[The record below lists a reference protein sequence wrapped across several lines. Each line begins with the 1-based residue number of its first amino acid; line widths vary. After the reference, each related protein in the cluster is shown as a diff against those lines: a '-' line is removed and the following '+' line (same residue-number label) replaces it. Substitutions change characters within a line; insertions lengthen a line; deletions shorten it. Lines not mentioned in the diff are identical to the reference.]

1 MAKAMKNA
9 TLEGISVGTAASL
22 CVTVAESQGWTASLP
37 SDRKIDLR
45 RGGAIF
51 GSAGMTIWLTD
62 AGDDISL
69 TCEGSEPDAEQL
81 VDAVQAGVKAAVAG
95 VNEPAQPDSGGSVA
109 ASEGEGVK
117 LEVGSSPASIAIEPR
132 SAQEEPAVT
141 RALRNGAKT
150 GVAFTLS
157 AIFPGLGHLYLQSL
171 VPGALLFVGQG
182 AALYGVLYYS
192 TVVQISDTASALDGT
207 PPSPALVDRAGILAF
222 MAIWIAVWIGALWS
236 LSTSAAQARDNGV
249 DN

>member
-9 TLEGISVGTAASL
+9 TLEGISVGIAASL

-37 SDRKIDLR
+37 SDRKIELR

-51 GSAGMTIWLTD
+51 GSVGMTIWLTD

-69 TCEGSEPDAEQL
+69 TCEGSEGDAEQL
-81 VDAVQAGVKAAVAG
+81 ADAVQAGVKAAVAG

-109 ASEGEGVK
+109 ASVGEGVK
-117 LEVGSSPASIAIEPR
+117 LEVGSSPASIAIEAR

-171 VPGALLFVGQG
+171 VSGALLFVGQG
-182 AALYGVLYYS
+182 AVLYAMVYFA
-192 TVVQISDTASALDGT
+192 TVVRISDATAALDGT
-207 PPSPALVDRAGILAF
+207 TATPPTGDSAGLLACLAL
-222 MAIWIAVWIGALWS
+222 WIAIWIGALWS
-236 LSTSAAQARDNGV
+236 ISNSAAKARAAGV